1 MSDRIDSME
10 EDDDGRAM
18 LSVSVFVTSLSVSAN
33 EFNWMEEEEDVVVVR
48 RLLLLVGGINAFACP
63 MESRSAA
70 TAVLLKIMV
79 VLPTKPPQYIV
90 IILQHVVE
98 VAAGWVSH
106 RVVELKEQTRWP
118 GAPRGFLSP

>member
-10 EDDDGRAM
+10 EEEDGRAM

-33 EFNWMEEEEDVVVVR
+33 EFNWMEEEG

-63 MESRSAA
+63 MESKSAA

-79 VLPTKPPQYIV
+79 ALPTKQISPQYIV
-90 IILQHVVE
+90 IVVMSLRQCYACEVGVQHRHS
-98 VAAGWVSH
+98 VSAT
-106 RVVELKEQTRWP
+106 L
-118 GAPRGFLSP
+118 